1 MCVCVWVGVW
11 VGVNAGGHRH
21 GDDSTQQE
29 SFIEPVKQSSHV
41 NGQQCECPS
50 THLMTCEPSGV

>member
-1 MCVCVWVGVW
+1 MGRCVCVCVWVGVS

-29 SFIEPVKQSSHV
+29 SFIEPVKQSI
-41 NGQQCECPS
+41 
-50 THLMTCEPSGV
+50 TC